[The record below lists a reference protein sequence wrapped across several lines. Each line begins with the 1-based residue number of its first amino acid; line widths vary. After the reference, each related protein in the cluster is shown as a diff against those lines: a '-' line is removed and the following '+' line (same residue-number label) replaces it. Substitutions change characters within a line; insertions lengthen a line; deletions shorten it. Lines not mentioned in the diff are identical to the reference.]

1 MNDERLK
8 QAIEQFSK
16 EKLAKQE
23 NETSNESEPKKKPT
37 FAEIYKEEEKKTH
50 HLIKTMRSTISNFL
64 LR

>member
-8 QAIEQFSK
+8 LAIEQFSK

-23 NETSNESEPKKKPT
+23 NETSNAPEPKVKPT
-37 FAEIYKEEEKKTH
+37 FSEIYKEEEKKTH
-50 HLIKTMRSTISNFL
+50 LLIKMMRSTISNFL